1 MDRSRER
8 IGRKSQM
15 GYSSKADIAK
25 RITRQSAEN
34 LRRLA
39 NQGEEAGV
47 RILLDYKHGQ
57 HIATCPADPT
67 ACHLVDASFG
77 CSCRVYQQFARC
89 QHYGLLL
96 SQLGLILD
104 QVERTAA

>member
-1 MDRSRER
+1 
-8 IGRKSQM
+8 M
-15 GYSSKADIAK
+15 GYSTKEQIAR

-39 NQGEEAGV
+39 NQAEEAGV

-104 QVERTAA
+104 QVEPTSTAA